1 LGFYYIR
8 KFSEATKKIN
18 HRKEDKE
25 MKKRKK
31 YLIGGMVILSIL
43 ILTGMGF
50 NAVCGPPGRWH
61 KGYHHKFHRKDVA
74 DFILWKM
81 DRHVKEM
88 NLNDPQMEQYE
99 EIKDQVK
106 ANITAAMER
115 KREFHD
121 IIHNEMGK
129 ENPNLNALAVEVKKR
144 LETLPEVIGENIDLF
159 LGLYNVLNPEQKA
172 QLIEMFRHRMS

>member
-1 LGFYYIR
+1 
-8 KFSEATKKIN
+8 
-18 HRKEDKE
+18 
-25 MKKRKK
+25 
-31 YLIGGMVILSIL
+31 
-43 ILTGMGF
+43 
-50 NAVCGPPGRWH
+50 
-61 KGYHHKFHRKDVA
+61 VA